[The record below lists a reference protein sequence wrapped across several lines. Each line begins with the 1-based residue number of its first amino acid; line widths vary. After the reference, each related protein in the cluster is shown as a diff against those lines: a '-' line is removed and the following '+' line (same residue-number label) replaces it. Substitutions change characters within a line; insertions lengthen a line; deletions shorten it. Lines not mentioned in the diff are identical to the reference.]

1 MTRRASSF
9 LLFAVAA
16 LGCGDDLGPVGPSE
30 PPPPG
35 VADVRLAE
43 IAIPSLPS
51 PFYRFEY
58 DDAGKIALISYAS
71 DLVTYEVLYDGDRIS
86 EMRTIGLIQE
96 RLSYFY
102 DEAGNVS
109 LVTYRDRTDTVY
121 VRISL
126 AYDGDHL
133 VLLERERL
141 FEGTFQ
147 LEKRTTFL
155 YRTDG
160 NLAELSEQ
168 YFPVAGRPAQTFID
182 RFEAY
187 DAGINVDGFSLLHTE
202 FFDHVVFLP
211 GVQLQRTNATAVTR
225 SGDGAHF
232 HVDYT
237 YTYDDENRPLLQSGD
252 FVWLT
257 GADAGRRFQVGSAYS
272 YED

>member
-1 MTRRASSF
+1 M
-9 LLFAVAA
+9 LLVLAA
-16 LGCGDDLGPVGPSE
+16 LGCGDDPAPMGPPA

-58 DDAGKIALISYAS
+58 DASGRISLISYAS
-71 DLVTYEVLYDGDRIS
+71 DLITYEVLYDGDRIS
-86 EMRTIGLIQE
+86 EMRTIGGFIQE
-96 RLSYFY
+96 RLSYSY
-102 DEAGNVS
+102 DATGKVR

-126 AYDGDHL
+126 AYDGDRL
-133 VLLERERL
+133 VLLERDRL
-141 FEGTFQ
+141 FDGVFQ

-155 YRTDG
+155 YRADG
-160 NLAELSEQ
+160 NLAELTEQ
-168 YFPVAGRPAQTFID
+168 YLPVAGRPAQTYVD

-211 GVQLQRTNATAVTR
+211 GVQLQRYNPTAVTR
-225 SGDGAHF
+225 GGDGAHF

-237 YTYDDENRPLLQSGD
+237 YTYDEENRPLLQRGD

-257 GADAGRRFQVGSAYS
+257 GADAGRRFEVGSTYS
-272 YED
+272 YAP